1 MDNVVVLIADD
12 AAFMRKMLR
21 MVLTEAGIKDFLE
34 ASDGQSAINLYKAQQ
49 PSLVL
54 LDITMVGKTGLEALQ
69 EIMEYDPEAKVV
81 MCSAIGQETVIME
94 AIRMGALD
102 YIIKPFQKDKLI
114 EVIQNLL

>member
-21 MVLTEAGIKDFLE
+21 MALTEAGLTEFLE
-34 ASDGQSAINLYKAQQ
+34 APDGQAAIDLYKEHH

-54 LDITMVGKTGLEALQ
+54 LDITMVGKTGLEALK
-69 EIMEYDPEAKVV
+69 EIIEYDPEAKVV

-94 AIRMGALD
+94 AIRMGAID

-114 EVIQNLL
+114 EVVQNLL